1 MRSRQTGLRAA
12 IIVASSFAAACGSG
26 ELEGAIGQAST
37 SRVQREIAFVIE
49 AGSWAAEDCAPEDF
63 DGAFPSGW
71 GCEGSPHEPTDWHG
85 WEEQKRGLSGALLA
99 LDVDDTPV

>member
-1 MRSRQTGLRAA
+1 M
-12 IIVASSFAAACGSG
+12 
-26 ELEGAIGQAST
+26 
-37 SRVQREIAFVIE
+37 E

-71 GCEGSPHEPTDWHG
+71 SCEGSPYEPTDWHG

-99 LDVDDTPV
+99 LDLDDAPVAVSVFVSASGTLDHDGDAETLSGP